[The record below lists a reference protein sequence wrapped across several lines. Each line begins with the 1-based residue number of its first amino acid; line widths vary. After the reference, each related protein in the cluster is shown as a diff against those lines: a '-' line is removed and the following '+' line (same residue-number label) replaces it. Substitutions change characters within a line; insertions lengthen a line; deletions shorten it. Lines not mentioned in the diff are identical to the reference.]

1 MLLSFVLIGYDF
13 PIRKFQGVD
22 CMKIALVSCT
32 KLKANYL
39 FMTRE
44 MYQESNL
51 FKKAVQINLAKRL

>member
-1 MLLSFVLIGYDF
+1 
-13 PIRKFQGVD
+13 
-22 CMKIALVSCT
+22 MKIALVSCT